1 MNKLKFEKLYP
12 EINMA
17 SPGTIASKQEK
28 HDSDCSCVII
38 FALTIKKSNS
48 NKTPS

>member
-1 MNKLKFEKLYP
+1 MDKLKLKKLYP

-17 SPGTIASKQEK
+17 WSGTSASKQEK
-28 HDSDCSCVII
+28 HDSIRLFVCDYIC
-38 FALTIKKSNS
+38 FGNQKSN